1 MEPVK
6 LHSLLILDVTTTFE
20 VKHVSFVVRLSV
32 NKA

>member
-6 LHSLLILDVTTTFE
+6 LHSLLILDKPTTFE
-20 VKHVSFVVRLSV
+20 VKLVSFVVRLSV